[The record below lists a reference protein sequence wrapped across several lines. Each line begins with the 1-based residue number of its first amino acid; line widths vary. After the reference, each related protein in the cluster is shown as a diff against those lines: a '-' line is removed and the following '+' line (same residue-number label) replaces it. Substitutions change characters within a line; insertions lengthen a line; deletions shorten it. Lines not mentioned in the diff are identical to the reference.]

1 MTIAVD
7 TNVIVRLL
15 VRDDE
20 KQFAAATRLVDQAAA
35 ASEPILIVL
44 MSILEA
50 EWVLRSAYKLDKASI
65 AQAFTQLLESRDV
78 VIEHAATLEEALYV
92 WAQHPA
98 ADFTDCLL
106 AARAAHLG
114 RSRFVTFDVGASKLP
129 RAELSA

>member
-20 KQFAAATRLVDQAAA
+20 KQFAAAQLVDQAAA
-35 ASEPILIVL
+35 AGEPILILL

-92 WAQHPA
+92 WSQHPA

-106 AARAAHLG
+106 AVRAAHLG
-114 RSRFVTFDVGASKLP
+114 RARFVTFDVGASKLP
-129 RAELSA
+129 RAELLA